1 MSAGP
6 GPGMCREAVSG
17 VGTVCFDGIR
27 VSAKETFLE
36 AVMWSALAEN
46 AYSACLVSSLIANG
60 VHCDFHNSI

>member
-1 MSAGP
+1 M
-6 GPGMCREAVSG
+6 
-17 VGTVCFDGIR
+17 CFDGIR
-27 VSAKETFLE
+27 VSAKGTFLE